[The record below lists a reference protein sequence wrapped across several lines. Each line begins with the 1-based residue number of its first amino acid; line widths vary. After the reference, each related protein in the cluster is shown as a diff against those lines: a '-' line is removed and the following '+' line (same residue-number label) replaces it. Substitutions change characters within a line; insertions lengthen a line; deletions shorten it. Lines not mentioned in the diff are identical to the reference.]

1 MAPTTDRRHI
11 VVMSLPA
18 RKRAF
23 IACAATAECCDPA
36 EWVALPCHHSVC
48 AACRDAFQLADGI
61 RCGAC
66 NRTVDGFS
74 PDRAVG
80 EEGEAGGGD
89 ADRATA
95 EIDRLAKVADGAAAM
110 QARLQG
116 AMDALAEV
124 CCEAAAVATA
134 EIDDR
139 IRSVAE
145 EARRKVELLEKEKE
159 SVRAIV
165 ERHYA
170 SVKKQLDAS
179 EEASKVMTSH
189 AGSLLRWA
197 RAKLGADEAAAV
209 VARLASVRDMDCDG
223 DDAVQL
229 CRGFRVV
236 DSRVSYPPPQD
247 WRALLAAGLQ
257 AQTSMFPREDRNAFL
272 SALAADDAL
281 LGNCAYRL
289 RGRISSVT
297 DATKHLLVVCA
308 FTAHGTRYYVGL
320 LANTTRPHRPILRF
334 CPDVKLSPQ
343 WIAPVVTVRVA
354 MDVCNGVV
362 VSQSSGDHAA
372 DLLKAYV
379 ASGRGQVKLP
389 AESWP
394 AQQAIVFSL
403 DACDVFDL
411 CPF

>member
-1 MAPTTDRRHI
+1 
-11 VVMSLPA
+11 MSQPA
-18 RKRAF
+18 RKKAW
-23 IACAATAECCDPA
+23 IACAANAECCDPA

-48 AACRDAFQLADGI
+48 TTCRDAFQLADGI

-80 EEGEAGGGD
+80 EEGPASGGD

-95 EIDRLAKVADGAAAM
+95 EMDRLAKVADGAAAM
-110 QARLQG
+110 RTRLQT
-116 AMDALAEV
+116 AMDTLAEV

-134 EIDDR
+134 DIDDR

-145 EARRKVELLEKEKE
+145 EAKRKVELLEKEKE

-170 SVKKQLDAS
+170 SVRKRLDAS

-209 VARLASVRDMDCDG
+209 VARLASVRDMDCDC

-281 LGNCAYRL
+281 LGNCAYRVC
-289 RGRISSVT
+289 GRISSVT

-320 LANTTRPHRPILRF
+320 LANATRPHRPILRF
-334 CPDVKLSPQ
+334 CPDLGLSPQ
-343 WIAPVVTVRVA
+343 WLAPAVTVRVA
-354 MDVCNGVV
+354 MDARDGLV
-362 VSQSSGDHAA
+362 VSQASGDHAA
-372 DLLKAYV
+372 DLLRAYV
-379 ASGRGQVKLP
+379 ASGCGHVKLP
-389 AESWP
+389 VESWP
-394 AQQAIVFSL
+394 AQQATVFSL
-403 DACDVFDL
+403 DACDVFEL